1 MIKVTGKVN
10 EAICFAKI
18 FEDKAKEQI
27 ETLCNQSFVSNSKIR
42 IMPDV
47 HAGKGCTIGT
57 TMTIA
62 DKVVPN
68 LVGVDIGCGMYVMN
82 IGKEEIDLKKLDKI
96 CYEVPSGKNIWDSK
110 KETFDISRLH
120 CYPYLRTER
129 VEKSIGTLGGGNHFI
144 EVDRGSD
151 GTQYLIIH
159 TGSRNLGKQ
168 VAEYYQKVAIEQC
181 ELKLQQRQRQKIEE
195 LRNSGR
201 EKEIQNELKK
211 VKQDNSFIEELAYLE
226 GEKFNSYMHDIEICQ
241 NFAKL
246 NRETIAK
253 YIAEKMGFQT
263 FEKWHTIHNYIDIEN
278 MILRKGAISAKKG
291 EKVLIP
297 LNMRDGSIIAVG
309 KGNPEWNYSAPHGAG
324 RLKSR
329 TEAKKEITIDEYIK
343 SMNGIY
349 TSSVNMDTLDESP
362 MSYKPKESI
371 LDVISETVEVL
382 EVVKPIY
389 NFKATE

>member
-226 GEKFNSYMHDIEICQ
+226 GEKFNSYIHDIEICQ

-278 MILRKGAISAKKG
+278 MILRKGAISAKKD

-371 LDVISETVEVL
+371 LDVIDETVEVL

>member
-1 MIKVTGKVN
+1 MVKVTGKAN

-110 KETFDISRLH
+110 KETFDISSLH

-181 ELKLQQRQRQKIEE
+181 ELKLQQRQRQNIEE

-253 YIAEKMGFQT
+253 YITEKMGFQI

-343 SMNGIY
+343 SRSGIY

-371 LDVISETVEVL
+371 LDVIDETVEVL
-382 EVVKPIY
+382 EAVKPIY